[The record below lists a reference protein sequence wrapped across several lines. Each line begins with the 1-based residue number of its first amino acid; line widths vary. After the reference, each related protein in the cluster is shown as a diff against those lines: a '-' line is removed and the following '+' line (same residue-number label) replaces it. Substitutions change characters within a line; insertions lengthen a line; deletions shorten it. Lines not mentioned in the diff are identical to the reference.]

1 MRLARVGSIR
11 CCKKTRNGLER
22 SELTAIIRFW
32 GFPMG
37 LMALPM
43 VTAKARDSSSILA
56 DIFSS
61 REK

>member
-1 MRLARVGSIR
+1 MRLATVGNIR

-22 SELTAIIRFW
+22 PELMAMSRFW
-32 GFPMG
+32 GFPIG

-43 VTAKARDSSSILA
+43 VTAKAKVRRSILA
-56 DIFSS
+56 EIFSS